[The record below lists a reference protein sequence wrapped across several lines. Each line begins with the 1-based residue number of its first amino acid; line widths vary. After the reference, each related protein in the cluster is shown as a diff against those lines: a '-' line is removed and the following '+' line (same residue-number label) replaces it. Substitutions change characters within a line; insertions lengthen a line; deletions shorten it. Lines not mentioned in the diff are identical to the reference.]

1 MAARAA
7 RIELVLTESDV
18 SVVNNTSKVTA
29 KLYYYGNG
37 VSYSGYQKTWKI
49 TIEGT
54 TYSGTSTFTTSTS
67 AQLLGTVSKTV
78 THNDNGAKTVSV
90 SASFATGVSIGTL
103 TTSKSL
109 TLTTIP
115 RVSDIEVD
123 KTSLFA
129 GEDIIAT
136 ATPKSSSFT
145 DVITLSMGSH
155 TATLTSGEAYTIPL
169 NWLDAVPNAM
179 KGTASVTVKTYNG
192 STLIGSKTVNVT
204 VKVPAS
210 AVPSVDSIEITEG
223 VSSVA
228 TNFGVFV
235 KNLSQLLIETTAT
248 GIYGSTI
255 SSVKTTVDG
264 ITYAGAQFTSNV
276 IRTAGSLTVT
286 VNVTDSRGQTA
297 NGTTTVT
304 IEDYEKPYVN
314 IEVHQSGTTATLTIT
329 GKVYAIDATGTA
341 KNTKSLLLQYKKVTD
356 TGYTEEALT
365 VESWEFEKTQNITID
380 ESVAYEFIA
389 TVSDKI
395 NSTSAVTQT
404 GIVVISRRAGGDGVT
419 FGGEAQQA
427 GLVSNWDAYFKSN
440 IYIDDPDLA
449 AKAEEVFGSSGGVIN
464 LFDMIFHI
472 GYVIES
478 FNESFNPNE
487 IFTWQV
493 WEKVEGVFLLGSNGT
508 YAVGDTGG
516 EATHTLTVAEMP
528 SHNHKLSSGKSV
540 PYYGTTTSDGKKL
553 SWVTSSSQWGYSN
566 SNNFQ
571 QNTGGGSAHNNMPP
585 YQVVNIW
592 KRTA

>member
-1 MAARAA
+1 MAA

-18 SVVNNTSKVTA
+18 SIVNNTSKVTA

-49 TIEGT
+49 TIDGT

-78 THNDNGAKTVSV
+78 THNDNGAKNVSV

-314 IEVHQSGTTATLTIT
+314 IEVQQSGTTATLTIT

-356 TGYTEEALT
+356 AGYTEETLT
-365 VESWEFEKTQNITID
+365 VESWEFEITRNITID
-380 ESVAYEFIA
+380 ESVTYEFIA

-404 GIVVISRRAGGDGVT
+404 GIVVLSRRAGGKGVT
-419 FGGEAQQA
+419 FGGEAEQDGFVCKWESQFDSGLTA
-427 GLVSNWDAYFKSN
+427 GAELDMTTDEIAEINTSIGTTGNRLANFLKSMALKLGLIADYVVEQGTSGIWTYRKWNSGIAELWGTYTGTSVTPTAWGN
-440 IYIDDPDLA
+440 IYASDTIPRIDYPFA
-449 AKAEEVFGSSGGVIN
+449 
-464 LFDMIFHI
+464 
-472 GYVIES
+472 
-478 FNESFNPNE
+478 
-487 IFTWQV
+487 FTSAPQV
-493 WEKVEGVFLLGSNGT
+493 QVT
-508 YAVGDTGG
+508 PRYTG
-516 EATHTLTVAEMP
+516 
-528 SHNHKLSSGKSV
+528 
-540 PYYGTTTSDGKKL
+540 
-553 SWVTSSSQWGYSN
+553 
-566 SNNFQ
+566 
-571 QNTGGGSAHNNMPP
+571 TGGGFWIYCVGAGYTTQTPSYGAGRANNTAIVPCIDF
-585 YQVVNIW
+585 YVIGRW
-592 KRTA
+592 K